1 MSNILIGVTGGIAAY
16 KIPLL
21 CRKFIQNGDNVKV
34 ILTDYAAKFVAPLT
48 LETITKNRVYIDD
61 FKLDVS
67 PKDIEHIDLATW
79 ADIFIIAP
87 ATANTIAKIAHGIA
101 DNLLTS
107 TILAYSTSK
116 PLYICPAM
124 NTNMYTNTVTV
135 DNINKLKV
143 RGIEI
148 IPPVEGE
155 LACKDVGI
163 GKMQEPDQIFEIVL
177 SNLGKSEILRGK
189 KVIVTAGPTV
199 EDIDPVRYIT
209 NRSSG
214 KMGYALAEAAY
225 KLGADVLIVS
235 GPVNIKT
242 FLPTIHIKSAIEML
256 NVLKDKIHEYDIL
269 IMAAAV
275 ADFRVEN
282 VCSEKI
288 KKGENE
294 IFLKLVKNPD
304 ILTEL
309 SKLKRG
315 DQFFV
320 GFAAESQDLEKYAKD
335 KLERKKLDMIVA
347 NDISRKDIGF
357 DSDFNEVFIF
367 KKDGSKKHILRERKE
382 KISEMILYEIKNTY
396 NG

>member
-34 ILTDYAAKFVAPLT
+34 ILTDNAAKFVAPLT
-48 LETITKNRVYIDD
+48 LETLTKNRVYIDD

-67 PKDIEHIDLATW
+67 PRDIEHIDLATW
-79 ADIFIIAP
+79 ADLFIIAP

-107 TILAYSTSK
+107 TVLAYEKSK

-124 NTNMYTNTVTV
+124 NTNMYINPITS
-135 DNINKLKV
+135 DNINKLEV
-143 RGIEI
+143 RGFEI

-163 GKMQEPDQIFEIVL
+163 GKMQEPDKIFEIVV
-177 SNLGKSEILRGK
+177 SNSAKREILKGK

-199 EDIDPVRYIT
+199 EDIDPVRYIS

-214 KMGYALAEAAY
+214 KMGYALAEAAK
-225 KLGADVLIVS
+225 KLGADVLVIS

-242 FLPTIHIKSAIEML
+242 SLTTIHVKSALDML
-256 NVLKDKIHEYDIL
+256 TVLKDKIAEFDIL
-269 IMAAAV
+269 IMSAAV
-275 ADFRVEN
+275 ADYRVEN
-282 VCSEKI
+282 VSGEKI
-288 KKGENE
+288 KKDGDE
-294 IFLKLVKNPD
+294 ILLKLVKNPD

-309 SKLKRG
+309 SKLKRK
-315 DQFFV
+315 DQIFV

-335 KLERKKLDMIVA
+335 KLKRKKLDMIIA
-347 NDISRKDIGF
+347 NDISRKDIAF

-367 KKDGSKKHILRERKE
+367 KKDGSKRHISKERKE
-382 KISEMILYEIKNTY
+382 KISEIILSEIKEYINE
-396 NG
+396 

>member
-1 MSNILIGVTGGIAAY
+1 MSNILIGATGGIAAY

-34 ILTDYAAKFVAPLT
+34 ILTDNAAKFVAPLT

-61 FKLDVS
+61 FKLGVS
-67 PKDIEHIDLATW
+67 PKDIEHIDLAAW
-79 ADIFIIAP
+79 ADVFIIAP

-107 TILAYSTSK
+107 TVLAYSINK

-124 NTNMYTNTVTV
+124 NTNMYTNPITV
-135 DNINKLKV
+135 DNIKKLVV
-143 RGIEI
+143 RGFEI
-148 IPPVEGE
+148 VSPVEGE

-177 SNLGKSEILRGK
+177 SNLYKREILRGK

-214 KMGYALAEAAY
+214 KMGYALAEAAN
-225 KLGADVLIVS
+225 KLGADVLLVS

-242 FLPTIHIKSAIEML
+242 FLPTIHVKSAIEMF

-282 VCSEKI
+282 VSREKI

-294 IFLKLVKNPD
+294 ILLKLVKNPD

-309 SKLKRG
+309 SKLKRE

-347 NDISRKDIGF
+347 NDISRKDIAF

-367 KKDGSKKHILRERKE
+367 KKDGSKKHILKERKE
-382 KISEMILYEIKNTY
+382 KVSEIILYEIKNIY
-396 NG
+396 ND